1 VINLKRLKD
10 WAIYIWGIIVAVL
23 LIIIK
28 MLPNKKNEEL
38 KNKADKLKESTNED
52 KKFIEQQKED
62 IVNDKK
68 QLEEM
73 HKEADNLKNRLNK
86 LLLII
91 IMIISMG
98 LIPIKALADTPSAN
112 IPNNYDDLKTKY
124 LELWDITWRYKEL
137 YEKAD
142 ALNIKLL
149 NDKQELTTRY
159 DDLLTRFDALYKLN
173 NDLYELNKKALKG
186 NFIDLNVGITVEPFD
201 YEKSSLYLEI
211 SLKLL

>member
-1 VINLKRLKD
+1 MKRLKD